1 MRRYC
6 TYILFL
12 LLPAITSAQVKSVAA
27 GDSTNLA
34 LSATVTTS
42 FISAWETL
50 TAVRDGID
58 PAGSGDYS
66 HGAYGNWNGE
76 ADYNKYN
83 WVQYEWTL
91 AQNITSSSVYWW
103 DDGQGIDQPTDAY
116 LSWWNGSAWIDQG
129 TIGTALDMYNAK
141 KLDIR
146 TSKIRINMKSAMAT
160 GILEWRVYG
169 VANISCSQSSLYP
182 RLQIGNG
189 PLQST
194 NIANLVAG
202 DSLLLEFLPIEGGD
216 WSWSGPEGFI
226 ATTSSVKLRNM
237 QPRQSGTYT
246 AMYLNE
252 CGAWTTRYFNVTVRS
267 SANIDDPYV
276 WPSYNPTITYNFRD
290 EFPALAEPSMEL
302 EDCAGVV
309 GKQSS
314 GWWTFRWGATANPLV
329 TAASITP
336 MLERMNKDF
345 AYFRDVMGWPPD
357 KRAKN
362 GYRSAIYLYGS
373 GLCTDNAS
381 NTALG
386 GWQSS
391 ITYGGESWPMVLIS
405 YYPIY
410 CFDPSCTYGD
420 KTGQMGA
427 VVHEGIHSVLADL
440 PGCKNAA
447 WFHEGGNTW
456 LQQEAT
462 ATQTGNYSSMGFLN
476 GASFVA
482 PFMPIECYSGW
493 LQDDSFGGPSAEG
506 VNVYDGTTQLCTWR
520 NLLGGVQYSNTF
532 PTFLGM
538 TLGNGSI
545 PWIWRYC
552 PTRVLEGMSAQ
563 MGDSQMRRLI
573 MEYRAKQAL
582 VDMGNWTGAVRA
594 LLDGQFGTVIK
605 AEWEP
610 SWMNPA
616 TWNATPY
623 AKTTNNGSGL
633 LTPESRTTP
642 GWSGANQIP
651 LKVTGDVVTVNFQP
665 LSPNMSCQLCY
676 RTASG
681 QTVYSN
687 PVFGGDC
694 SLRLEQPPANN
705 VIFAVICNTDYI
717 YQGEVTRKAHFDY
730 RLQFVTGVTEA
741 ANINTKWYQ
750 WDKNLTSSTGI
761 EKPPSGPVTDIYPNP
776 VTMGNDLNVRF
787 GTPPSEPVWLEIWS
801 IEGII
806 IYSEKLSG
814 DSSLNLSGKMSPGVY
829 FAVFRAKEGRTIH
842 KIIVN

>member
-1 MRRYC
+1 MRRC
-6 TYILFL
+6 WTIILFIFL
-12 LLPAITSAQVKSVAA
+12 TVVTFAQVKNGAA

-42 FISAWETL
+42 YVSAWETL
-50 TAVRDGID
+50 AAVKDGFE
-58 PAGSGDYS
+58 PAGSGDHT

-76 ADYNKYN
+76 GGYNNYN
-83 WVQYEWTL
+83 WVQYDWTL

-103 DDGQGIDQPTDAY
+103 DDGQGIDQPTDASI
-116 LSWWNGSAWIDQG
+116 SWWNGSEWINEG
-129 TIGTALDMYNAK
+129 SIGVALNAYNSR
-141 KLDIR
+141 KLIIR
-146 TSKIRINMKSAMAT
+146 SDKIRISMKSLMAT

-169 VANISCSQSSLYP
+169 VANTSCSQSSIYP

-189 PLQST
+189 LLQST
-194 NIANLVAG
+194 NTANLVAG
-202 DSLLLEFLPIEGGD
+202 DSLLLEYLPVEEGN
-216 WSWSGPEGFI
+216 WSWSGPAGFT
-226 ATTSSVKLRNM
+226 ATTKTVKLRNM
-237 QPRQSGTYT
+237 QPAQSGTYT
-246 AMYLNE
+246 AMYLNA
-252 CGAWTTRYFNVTVRS
+252 CGAWTTSYFNVTVRS
-267 SANIDDPYV
+267 SSNIEDPYV
-276 WPSYNPTITYNFRD
+276 WPSYNPSISYNFRD
-290 EFPALAEPSMEL
+290 EFLALAEPTMEL
-302 EDCAGVV
+302 NDCAGVV
-309 GKQSS
+309 GTQSS

-329 TAASITP
+329 TSASTTP
-336 MLERMNKDF
+336 MLDRMNKDF

-362 GYRSAIYLYGS
+362 GYRSAVYLYGS

-391 ITYGGESWPMVLIS
+391 ITYAGQSWPMVLIS
-405 YYPIY
+405 YYPVY
-410 CFDPSCTYGD
+410 SFDPSCTYGD
-420 KTGQMGA
+420 RTGQMGA

-456 LQQEAT
+456 LQQEAS
-462 ATQTGNYSSMGFLN
+462 AAQTGNYSSMGFLN
-476 GASFVA
+476 GASYVA

-506 VNVYDGTTQLCTWR
+506 VNMYDGSTQLCTWR

-532 PTFLGM
+532 PTFLGI
-538 TLGNGSI
+538 TLGRESI

-552 PTRVLEGMSAQ
+552 PSRVLEGMSAQ
-563 MGDSQMRRLI
+563 MGDAQMRRLI

-594 LLDGQFGTVIK
+594 LIDGQFGTIIK

-610 SWMNPA
+610 SWMIPA
-616 TWNATPY
+616 SWNATPY
-623 AKTTNNGSGL
+623 ARTTNNGSGL
-633 LTPESRTTP
+633 LTPEARTTP
-642 GWSGANQIP
+642 GWSGANQVP

-676 RTASG
+676 RTATG

-694 SLRLEQPPANN
+694 SLKLVQAPANN
-705 VIFAVICNTDYI
+705 VVFAVICNTDYI
-717 YQGEVTRKAHFDY
+717 YRGEATRKAHFDY
-730 RLQFVTGVTEA
+730 RLQLVTGVTGA
-741 ANINTKWYQ
+741 ADINTKWYQ
-750 WDKNLTSSTGI
+750 WDRSLTTGI
-761 EKPPSGPVTDIYPNP
+761 EKPSSGLETNIYPNP
-776 VTMGNDLNVRF
+776 VTMGNELKISF
-787 GTPPSEPVWLEIWS
+787 ATPLSDPVWLEIWS

-806 IYSEKLSG
+806 MHTEKLSG
-814 DSSLNLSGKMSPGVY
+814 DSSVNMTGKMSPGVY
-829 FAVFRAKEGRTIH
+829 FAVFRAREGRSVH
-842 KIIVN
+842 KIIIN